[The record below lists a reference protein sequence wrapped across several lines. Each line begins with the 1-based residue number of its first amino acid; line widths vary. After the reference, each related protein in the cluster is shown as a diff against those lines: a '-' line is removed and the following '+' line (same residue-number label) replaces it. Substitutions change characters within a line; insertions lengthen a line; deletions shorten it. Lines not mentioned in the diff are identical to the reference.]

1 MRVKLGDESGAAG
14 IAFASD
20 GAEKHYGF
28 YPTNGALRLTRFD
41 GPDGFS
47 WSILAEVRPT
57 NYRAGEWND
66 LRVKVEPDKL
76 TCFLNGEMVINFEET
91 CPSGQAG
98 LCTFRE
104 STPEFRLFR
113 LGRDLPA
120 VGVTGQAALLREADQ
135 LETRAQRLRDEAA
148 VLHEE
153 AVERDLLAAVTRETE
168 QEIDLVQAAL
178 VIAQLDDPDLD
189 VTSYRERV
197 TRLGEEFRASLGPD
211 AAALDPAT
219 ALERLNQFF
228 FHENG
233 FHGARFDYENLANS
247 RLSEALDDRE
257 GIPILLC
264 LLYIEIG
271 RAGGLDL
278 VGLPRPLQF
287 VVGLRQPGQERPLV
301 IDVFEGGGV
310 VDEPETADLK
320 PASKRAMLTRMLT
333 NLRTFSASTGHR
345 AAALSYASLL
355 VALNPDEIRTR
366 LTRAALALD
375 QKRPKLAAA
384 DLARL
389 DAQTLDAEETA
400 VARTLRSALPDGRSA
415 IAQSGWSVLQIE
427 LYSRCV
433 FLRRVQWLFF
443 RLHPSFWWL
452 MNPTTTLRLARAG
465 FVLFACLLGVALA
478 PAFQALWWKGAL
490 VGAGLGLVVAG
501 LDVLLIRFTIGVFS
515 SATFGLMIGL
525 FCAWLITRINFT
537 DCQSSSFQTRPSR
550 RDGTISSR
558 SLSTARSGS
567 LGSRWLCGRTARNS
581 RS

>member
-1 MRVKLGDESGAAG
+1 MADDRRSRFAGVETGAEGVHWSQRAGRIRAEGRGSGFGGRAVLLHQITPPEGSYEIAVRVKLGDESGAAG

-41 GPDGFS
+41 GPDVFS

-113 LGRDLPA
+113 FGGDLPA

-135 LETRAQRLRDEAA
+135 LEARAQRLRDEAA

-153 AVERDLLAAVTRETE
+153 AVEHDLLAAVTRETE

-189 VTSYRERV
+189 VSSYRERV

-211 AAALDPAT
+211 APALDPAT
-219 ALERLNQFF
+219 ALERLNEFF

-247 RLSEALDDRE
+247 RLSEVLDDRE

-301 IDVFEGGGV
+301 IDVFEGGTV
-310 VDEPETADLK
+310 IDEPETADLK
-320 PASKRAMLTRMLT
+320 PASKRAILTRMLT

-400 VARTLRSALPDGRSA
+400 VARTLRSALPD
-415 IAQSGWSVLQIE
+415 E
-427 LYSRCV
+427 SR
-433 FLRRVQWLFF
+433 
-443 RLHPSFWWL
+443 
-452 MNPTTTLRLARAG
+452 
-465 FVLFACLLGVALA
+465 
-478 PAFQALWWKGAL
+478 
-490 VGAGLGLVVAG
+490 
-501 LDVLLIRFTIGVFS
+501 
-515 SATFGLMIGL
+515 
-525 FCAWLITRINFT
+525 
-537 DCQSSSFQTRPSR
+537 
-550 RDGTISSR
+550 
-558 SLSTARSGS
+558 
-567 LGSRWLCGRTARNS
+567 
-581 RS
+581 